1 MTIDRRGLIRG
12 ALAAS
17 AAGLMLPTSAATAA
31 PRPITRAI
39 PSTGESM
46 PIVGLG
52 SWITFNVGNDPKLLD
67 ECADV
72 IKAFIDG
79 GGRMID
85 SSPMYGSA
93 QSTIG
98 YGLKKLGHPGTTF
111 SADKV
116 WISDPAAGPQQMTTS
131 RNNWGVERLDLMQV
145 HNLLSWEAHLE
156 TLRQMKSD
164 GQVRYIGIT
173 TSHGRR
179 HRDLVRIIEREDI
192 DFVQVTYNIADR
204 DVEARILPLAKERG
218 VGVIVNRPYRR
229 GGLIQQFRNKALPS
243 WADETGAKSWAQFL
257 LRFVISHPAVTC
269 AIPATTKVAH
279 LRENLAAA
287 SGPLPDARLRE
298 RMAAY
303 VRDL

>member
-1 MTIDRRGLIRG
+1 MTIDRRGLIQG

-17 AAGLMLPTSAATAA
+17 AAGLLLPAHAASAAAG
-31 PRPITRAI
+31 PITRAI
-39 PSTGESM
+39 ASTGEAM

-72 IKAFIDG
+72 IKAFIEG

-98 YGLKKLGHPGTTF
+98 YGLKKLGQPGTTF

-116 WISDPAAGPQQMTTS
+116 WISDPAAGPKQMATS
-131 RNNWGVERLDLMQV
+131 RANWGLERLDLMQV

-156 TLRQMKSD
+156 TLGQMKAD
-164 GQVRYIGIT
+164 GQLRYIGIT

-179 HRDLVRIIEREDI
+179 HRDIERILEREDI

-218 VGVIVNRPYRR
+218 VGVIINRPYRR
-229 GGLIQQFRNKALPS
+229 GGLIQQFRNKALPG
-243 WADETGAKSWAQFL
+243 WAADTGANSWAQFL
-257 LRFVISHPAVTC
+257 LRFVISHQAVTC

-279 LRENLAAA
+279 VRENLAAA
-287 SGPLPDARLRE
+287 TGPLPDARLRE